1 MPNGVKCSVA
11 NCTFWAE
18 GNSCNADSIQ
28 IDIDSH
34 ADSMNEFAQE
44 GFGEMHQDV
53 ASASAATCC
62 QTFKSKEREK

>member
-1 MPNGVKCSVA
+1 MPKGVKCSVA

-34 ADSMNEFAQE
+34 ADLTNEFAQE
-44 GFGEMHQDV
+44 GFGADHQDIAP
-53 ASASAATCC
+53 ASADTCC
-62 QTFKSKEREK
+62 HTFQSKER